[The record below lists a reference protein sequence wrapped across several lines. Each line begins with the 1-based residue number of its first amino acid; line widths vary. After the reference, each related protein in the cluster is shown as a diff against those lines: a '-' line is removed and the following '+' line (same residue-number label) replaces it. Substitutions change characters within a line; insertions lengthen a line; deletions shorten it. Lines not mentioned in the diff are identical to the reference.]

1 MAYKENPYKF
11 LSPFI
16 RLFVSFWPDSWS
28 SVLECL
34 YVCGQPDKVRNH
46 PIRSIRRGGYCRMWV
61 VVIGESDQ
69 TTICVHE
76 MASIV
81 SVSSGGLK
89 IFPIR

>member
-1 MAYKENPYKF
+1 
-11 LSPFI
+11 
-16 RLFVSFWPDSWS
+16 
-28 SVLECL
+28 
-34 YVCGQPDKVRNH
+34 
-46 PIRSIRRGGYCRMWV
+46 MWV

-69 TTICVHE
+69 KTICVHE